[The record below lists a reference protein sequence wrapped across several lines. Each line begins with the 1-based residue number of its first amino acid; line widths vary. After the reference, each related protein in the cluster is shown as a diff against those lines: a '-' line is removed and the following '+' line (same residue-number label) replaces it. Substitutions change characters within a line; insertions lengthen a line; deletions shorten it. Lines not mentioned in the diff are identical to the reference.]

1 VRPERQVRAVPRP
14 VTALLLAGLVAQ
26 GAWHGAQPPPV
37 ARAEAL
43 PPPPAMAILRLA
55 SLGDEVL
62 MAKLLMIWLQAF
74 DDQPGISIPFRE
86 LDYAQVEA
94 WLRAILSLDPR
105 SQYPL
110 LAASR
115 LYGEVP
121 DEARQRR
128 MLEFV
133 YEEFHQDPNRR
144 WPWLAHAAILAK
156 HRLRDL
162 PLALKY
168 ARAITEEATGAGVP
182 YWARDMSILILED
195 MGELESARVL
205 AGGLL
210 ESGDIQ
216 DPHQLRFLQE
226 KLRELAA
233 QGVEIST
240 GR

>member
-1 VRPERQVRAVPRP
+1 MRPERRVRAVPRP
-14 VTALLLAGLVAQ
+14 VIALLLAGLVAQ
-26 GAWHGAQPPPV
+26 GVWHGAQPPPV

-43 PPPPAMAILRLA
+43 RPPPDMATLRVA

-62 MAKLLMIWLQAF
+62 LARLLMIWLQAF
-74 DDQPGISIPFRE
+74 DNQPGISIPFRE
-86 LDYAQVEA
+86 LDYARVEA

-133 YEEFHQDPNRR
+133 YDEFQQDPNRR

-168 ARAITEEATGAGVP
+168 ARAITEQATGPGVP
-182 YWARDMSILILED
+182 HWARDMTILVLED

-205 AGGLL
+205 VGGLL
-210 ESGDIQ
+210 ESGEIQ

-226 KLRELAA
+226 KLRQLEA
-233 QGVEIST
+233 QTVEIST
-240 GR
+240 DR